1 MSILDLLRKG
11 FGYVLMSLGASSPDA
26 AKKKAAAKAA
36 PKQEQKTASDSH
48 QHS

>member
-26 AKKKAAAKAA
+26 ARKKSAAQAA
-36 PKQEQKTASDSH
+36 SDREPKPASDSQ

>member
-11 FGYVLMSLGASSPDA
+11 FGYMLMSLGASSPDA
-26 AKKKAAAKAA
+26 AKKKAAAQSA
-36 PKQEQKTASDSH
+36 PKPKPKSAPDS

>member
-26 AKKKAAAKAA
+26 AKKKAAAQPA
-36 PKQEQKTASDSH
+36 PKPKPASDSH
-48 QHS
+48 RHP